1 MVGVNKRLV
10 VVGTLAVVVAATAA
24 GLHWGTSGVVAAGVA
39 GGLIVGLGADGWS
52 DTTLNGMV
60 AGALGSVCFFAGVAA
75 LTAFGGLETG
85 SVDLTLDIVV
95 LTWPLVFL
103 YAVLAAPL
111 FVVEGAIGAILGRW
125 LRSVAAR
132 VRSRATV

>member
-1 MVGVNKRLV
+1 VN
-10 VVGTLAVVVAATAA
+10 
-24 GLHWGTSGVVAAGVA
+24 
-39 GGLIVGLGADGWS
+39 
-52 DTTLNGMV
+52 
-60 AGALGSVCFFAGVAA
+60 
-75 LTAFGGLETG
+75 
-85 SVDLTLDIVV
+85 LTLDIVV